1 MIACA
6 LVGLTSRQAG
16 AAPAGTETGTE
27 SGSASGT
34 ETSTGSGS
42 ASGTGTESGS
52 ATGTG
57 SESGSATGTGS
68 GSGSATG
75 TGSGSGS
82 ATETGSGSATGTGS
96 GSATGTESG
105 SATGTESGS
114 ESGSATGT
122 ETGSESAEA
131 APGWAGGDHLT
142 GEWGGARRTL
152 ADHGVTIDVIYASDV
167 YTAHGQTAALGH
179 VDAALTLDSHKLGAW
194 DGGTLYVL
202 AQNNHGSGI
211 NDHVGSA
218 IGVSNLEA
226 APYTQLTELFIE
238 QALADGRLRVRIGKQ
253 DANRDFGTPRFG
265 GNFINNN
272 FGMFPNVPLPSY
284 PTTGLG
290 AVVIAQPAGWLTGK
304 LAVFEGS
311 PSVGGLGLTSAFRD
325 GGGYIVAGSAAI
337 THHLGAAGR
346 SGGTTSAGAWWQS
359 DDIPEVGVA
368 DPRMFDSNAGWFVQ
382 HDERIY
388 LHPEDPADPRGL
400 TVIVRA
406 SASRS
411 DRSAFPRYVG
421 GSAAW
426 HGLGPRTNDTAGIGA
441 GYFTISEPTGGAP
454 GPGSEWFVE
463 AFYKLRLTSFV
474 SLQPDL
480 QWFRHPGGDGRDA
493 LAAGVRLKLKL

>member
-1 MIACA
+1 MHPGRVLARLLVAA
-6 LVGLTSRQAG
+6 LVVVGAG
-16 AAPAGTETGTE
+16 EARADPG
-27 SGSASGT
+27 
-34 ETSTGSGS
+34 
-42 ASGTGTESGS
+42 
-52 ATGTG
+52 
-57 SESGSATGTGS
+57 
-68 GSGSATG
+68 
-75 TGSGSGS
+75 
-82 ATETGSGSATGTGS
+82 
-96 GSATGTESG
+96 
-105 SATGTESGS
+105 
-114 ESGSATGT
+114 
-122 ETGSESAEA
+122 AEA
-131 APGWAGGDHLT
+131 EPSWADGDHLT

-152 ADHGVTIDVIYASDV
+152 GDHGVTIDVIYASDLF
-167 YTAHGQTAALGH
+167 TAHGETTVLGH
-179 VDAALTLDSHKLGAW
+179 LDAALTLDIHKLGGW

-202 AQNNHGSGI
+202 GQNNHGSGI

-218 IGVSNLEA
+218 SSVTNLEA

-238 QALADGRLRVRIGKQ
+238 QALAGGQLRVRLGKQ

-272 FGMFPNVPLPSY
+272 FGMFPNAPLPSY

-290 AVVIAQPAGWLTGK
+290 AVVIAQPAAWLTGK
-304 LAVFEGS
+304 LALYEGS

-325 GGGYIVAGSAAI
+325 GGGYIVAGSAAV
-337 THHLGAAGR
+337 THHVGAEAR
-346 SGGTTSAGAWWQS
+346 NGGTTSAGAWWQS
-359 DDIPEVGVA
+359 GDIAEVGVA
-368 DPRMFDSNAGWFVQ
+368 EPRTFDSDAGGFVQ

-400 TVIVRA
+400 TVILRGSWARA
-406 SASRS
+406 
-411 DRSAFPRYVG
+411 DRSALPRYAG

-441 GYFTISEPTGGAP
+441 GYYTISEPASGAP
-454 GPGSEWFVE
+454 GPASEWFVE